1 MRTIA
6 TDSIRTKQAPLE
18 HVGVNKNSTEYNLS
32 ANEAFE
38 DTPTAEEHRQRK
50 KKKQTKELTDST
62 QKDSVKGS
70 MPMQWANQPADSIT
84 PKQKVDAL
92 KQLFA
97 TDSLSGTNMQK
108 FKLGVAG
115 DPIPYSLASDNLITG
130 LLVGCFILVLW
141 SLSNAKKF
149 LIKQSKNIFLAGFS
163 KDSSTNETAGELNF
177 QLLMGLQ
184 TCLLLALIYFL
195 YINAFG
201 AKTFVLEQYQM
212 IGLYTGIMVLYFLS
226 KALIT
231 QGVNKVFFDKKQNRK
246 WIQAFLF
253 TTALQGLTLFPI
265 VLLRSY
271 FNLSTHSTFI
281 YTAIVIICFK
291 LLALYNAYLIFF
303 KQRGHFLQLF
313 LYFCS
318 VEITPFAA
326 LWGIIQMTSNYLQ
339 INI

>member
-70 MPMQWANQPADSIT
+70 MPMQWA
-84 PKQKVDAL
+84 
-92 KQLFA
+92 
-97 TDSLSGTNMQK
+97 SLSGTNMQK

-184 TCLLLALIYFL
+184 TCLLLALICFF
-195 YINAFG
+195 YINAFNP
-201 AKTFVLEQYQM
+201 KTFVLEQYQM
-212 IGLYTGIMVLYFLS
+212 IGLYTGVMILYFLS

-303 KQRGHFLQLF
+303 KQRRHFLQLF